1 MPIGAAAWTIPSRRR
16 AAAPASPRT
25 GSTMRKVRPVTSRA
39 IPSSESRPTASAN
52 GSTSSIDTR
61 WHGRRM
67 PDVDV
72 HRLFDRVAHL
82 YDTGWLQR
90 ALYAAV
96 QERALAE
103 LRSRQP
109 RSVLDVGCGTG
120 IFATRLEQELAPG
133 GVVGCDLSAGMLAEA
148 AGRSRRVG
156 WVRGDSARLPLRS
169 GAFDAVVCTQ
179 AFHFFDQPA
188 AWAEFRR
195 VLAPGGHALVG
206 MFHPRTEVGSRRIAR
221 WSSA

>member
-1 MPIGAAAWTIPSRRR
+1 
-16 AAAPASPRT
+16 
-25 GSTMRKVRPVTSRA
+25 
-39 IPSSESRPTASAN
+39 
-52 GSTSSIDTR
+52 
-61 WHGRRM
+61 M

-82 YDTGWLQR
+82 YDMGWLQR

-96 QERALAE
+96 QEQALAE

-120 IFATRLEQELAPG
+120 IFASRLEQQLAPG

-148 AGRSRRVG
+148 AARSRRVG
-156 WVRGDSARLPLRS
+156 WVRADSARLPLRA

-206 MFHPRTEVGSRRIAR
+206 MFHPRTEVGSRRVAR
-221 WSSA
+221 WSSAASKTPVNWPTRPEMHQQVLDAGLEVVAQHDVEWRFRAVAALVLTVARTP

>member
-1 MPIGAAAWTIPSRRR
+1 
-16 AAAPASPRT
+16 
-25 GSTMRKVRPVTSRA
+25 
-39 IPSSESRPTASAN
+39 
-52 GSTSSIDTR
+52 
-61 WHGRRM
+61 M

-82 YDTGWLQR
+82 YDTAWLQR

-96 QERALAE
+96 QEQALAE

-120 IFATRLEQELAPG
+120 IFPSRLEEKRAPG
-133 GVVGCDLSAGMLAEA
+133 GVVGCDRWAGMRAEA
-148 AGRSRRVG
+148 AARSRRVG
-156 WVRGDSARLPLRS
+156 WVRGDSARLPVRA

-195 VLAPGGHALVG
+195 VLASGGHALVG
-206 MFHPRTEVGSRRIAR
+206 MINPRTEIGSRRFAR
-221 WSSA
+221 WSSAASKTPVNMPTRPKMRQLAVGAGLEVVAQHEVEWRFRAVVPLVLTVARA